1 MDRMDDNNKINI
13 EPEDTGNLFEN
24 DPDFN
29 EYEYLKDTSRMPV
42 ISEDVMA
49 AFQKLLDKYV
59 MSYEKAGPMNGHTS
73 GQVRQYLTDAFNFAY
88 KAHRNQ
94 KRMTGEPYIIHPIAV
109 ADILADLEV
118 DPDTIA
124 GALLHDTIE
133 DTAADWE
140 LLSDMF
146 SPTVANLVDGVTKI
160 NTKLGLVT
168 YDSKE
173 EIQATNVRKMVLAM
187 TDDVRVIFIKLA
199 DRLHNMRTL
208 KFQTPAKQ
216 VEKARET
223 LDIYVPFAGRFGI
236 YKVKWELEDLCLR
249 YLDPDGYNELVG
261 MINSKRSERETFME
275 DVVTEI
281 SERLSKYGFT
291 HYDIEGRPK
300 HFYSIYKKMKNKGK
314 TIDQIYDLYACRIIV
329 DELADCY
336 TVLGI
341 IHDMYQHIPGR
352 FKDYI
357 AMPKENKYQSIHTT
371 VMNKN
376 GTPFEVQIRTY
387 AMHQIAEYGIAA
399 HWHYKESGNSNE
411 FKADRYDAKMSE
423 MRQLI
428 DSQGEFSDT
437 SVMDVIRDISG
448 EEIFVY
454 TPKGKVVRL
463 PAGSCP
469 IDFAYAIHSGIGN
482 HMHGAKVNGR
492 MVALN
497 YELKSGE
504 MVEILDSPR
513 IKGPSKDWVNI
524 VRTSSARS
532 KINAW
537 FKKEQRTENII
548 SGKEKL
554 YHEIE
559 RNGFV
564 PDKLLTQRSIES
576 LLSRNSFA
584 TLDDLYAAVG
594 YGSIKVTKVFGRLR
608 DDYIRG
614 LSEEERTRLGYRI
627 TSDGHVAYSPTEI
640 PLELGK
646 FDQTAKG
653 KKSKKNAKGQE
664 GAFVQLDDDVID
676 AINSDPHK
684 LAPKKTNQRAKKIR
698 VNDKVEVEGLE
709 NCAVHLSK
717 CCHPVYGDAIIG
729 YVTQGTGVGVH
740 KVACNNIIN
749 ILSRRDDS
757 DKDRERFERLVKVKW
772 LEHARDSVYS
782 VCLKIRATDK
792 KNLFFDIVDNIKE
805 EKAEVV
811 KADRAPSDED
821 YTQRWAVTLTISGK
835 DQLDRIIGRI
845 RGIPD
850 VIEVERM

>member
-1 MDRMDDNNKINI
+1 MDRMDDNNKIV
-13 EPEDTGNLFEN
+13 ERPDDSLALSEN

-29 EYEYLKDTSRMPV
+29 EYDYLSDKSIVPEIPD
-42 ISEDVMA
+42 EVMEP
-49 AFQKLLDKYV
+49 FTKLVDKYV
-59 MSYEKAGPMNGHTS
+59 MCYEKAGPVNGHTS
-73 GQVRQYLTDAFNFAY
+73 EEVRAYLNDVFMFAY
-88 KAHRNQ
+88 KAHRHQ

-109 ADILADLEV
+109 ADILAELEV

-133 DTAADWE
+133 DTVADWE
-140 LLSDMF
+140 LLAQMF

-160 NTKLGLVT
+160 NTKLGLVV

-173 EIQATNVRKMVLAM
+173 ELQATNVRKMVLAM
-187 TDDVRVIFIKLA
+187 TDDVRIIFIKLA

-208 KFQTPAKQ
+208 KFQTPEKQ

-249 YLDPDGYNELVG
+249 FLDPDGYNELVG
-261 MINSKRSERETFME
+261 LVNSKRSERETFME

-281 SERLSKYGFT
+281 SARLSEYGFK
-291 HYDIEGRPK
+291 HFEIEGRPK
-300 HFYSIYKKMKNKGK
+300 HFYSIYKKMKVKGR

-341 IHDMYQHIPGR
+341 IHEMYQHIPGR

-387 AMHQIAEYGIAA
+387 SMHQIAEYGIAA
-399 HWHYKESGNSNE
+399 HWHYKESGNSAE
-411 FKADRYDAKMSE
+411 FKADKYDSKMSE

-437 SVMDVIRDISG
+437 SVLDVIKDISG

-537 FKKEQRTENII
+537 FKKEQRAENIV
-548 SGKEKL
+548 SGKDKL
-554 YHEIE
+554 NHEIE

-564 PDKLLTQRSIES
+564 PEKLLTQKSIDT
-576 LLSRNSFA
+576 LLSRNSFS

-608 DDYIRG
+608 DDYIRS
-614 LSEEERTRLGYRI
+614 LPEEERAALGYRI
-627 TSDGHVAYSPTEI
+627 TSDGHVAYSPSEI

-646 FDQTAKG
+646 FDQTRKG
-653 KKSKKNAKGQE
+653 KKNSKSSE
-664 GAFVQLDDDVID
+664 GAFLQLDDDVID

-684 LAPKKTNQRAKKIR
+684 LAPKKSGKPSKVR

-709 NCAVHLSK
+709 NVAVHLSK

-729 YVTQGTGVGVH
+729 YVTQGAGVGVH

-749 ILSRRDDS
+749 ILSRREDS
-757 DKDRERFERLVKVKW
+757 DKDRERFARLVKVKW

-792 KNLFFDIVDNIKE
+792 KNIFFDIVDNIKE

-811 KADRAPSDED
+811 KADRSPSDED
-821 YTQRWAVTLTISGK
+821 YTQRWAVTLTITGK

-850 VIEVERM
+850 VLEVERM